1 MVLEQ
6 LLMKSQRTIRH
17 GSAKASGFSLLEL
30 TIAASILAVGLLA
43 GMGVI
48 CAAVASNGSS
58 KINTAA
64 AVVAQSTMEK
74 ILAVPGTAAGG
85 AALTNLNDCAGNS
98 FVMNTSPG
106 GSPVTSGLFPG
117 VDYTQPAVAN
127 YSMIYVTCSG
137 LNFDVRWSIQAG
149 QVTPSTELVTV
160 SVKSLRTAANPGA
173 ALVRKF
179 SLQMLR
185 GDN

>member
-1 MVLEQ
+1 M
-6 LLMKSQRTIRH
+6 RRHRAIRCC
-17 GSAKASGFSLLEL
+17 GAKTAGFSLLEL

-48 CAAVASNGSS
+48 CAATASNGSS

-64 AVVAQSTMEK
+64 AIVAQSTMEK
-74 ILAVPGTAAGG
+74 ILAVPKNAVGT
-85 AALTNLNDCAGNS
+85 AALTNMSDCAGNS

-106 GSPVTSGLFPG
+106 GSPVTTGLFAG
-117 VDYTQPAVAN
+117 VDYTQPAAAN
-127 YSMIYVTCSG
+127 YSMNYVACSG

-149 QVTPSTELVTV
+149 QITPSTELVTV
-160 SVKSLRTAANPGA
+160 SVKSLRTPVNPAA
-173 ALVRKF
+173 ALVRRY

-185 GDN
+185 GN

>member
-6 LLMKSQRTIRH
+6 MLMRRHRAIRCC
-17 GSAKASGFSLLEL
+17 GAEAAGFSLLEL

-48 CAAVASNGSS
+48 CAATASNGSS

-64 AVVAQSTMEK
+64 AIVAQSTMEK
-74 ILAVPGTAAGG
+74 ILAVPKNAVGTAA
-85 AALTNLNDCAGNS
+85 LTSLSDCAGNS
-98 FVMNTSPG
+98 FVMDTAPG
-106 GSPVTSGLFPG
+106 GSPVTTGLFAG
-117 VDYTQPAVAN
+117 VDYTQPPVAN
-127 YSMIYVTCSG
+127 YSMNYVTCSG

-149 QVTPSTELVTV
+149 QITPSTELVTV
-160 SVKSLRTAANPGA
+160 TVKSLRTPVNPAA
-173 ALVRKF
+173 ALLRRY

-185 GDN
+185 GN

>member
-1 MVLEQ
+1 MVLKAM
-6 LLMKSQRTIRH
+6 LIRGPRTIRYC
-17 GSAKASGFSLLEL
+17 GAKTSGFSLLEL

-48 CAAVASNGSS
+48 CAATASNGSS

-64 AVVAQSTMEK
+64 AVIAQSTMEK
-74 ILAVPGTAAGG
+74 ILAVPERAAGTG
-85 AALTNLNDCAGNS
+85 ALTSTSDCAGNS
-98 FVMNTSPG
+98 FVMSTSPG

-117 VDYTQPAVAN
+117 IDYTQPAVPN

-137 LNFDVRWSIQAG
+137 LNFDVRWSIQSG
-149 QVTPSTELVTV
+149 QITPSTELVTV
-160 SVKSLRTAANPGA
+160 SVKSLRTAANPAA

-185 GDN
+185 GNN